1 MDLPQLGFLR
11 KSKYCILKYE
21 LCMEIKV
28 ILSILKNLKV
38 AQFEENAKD
47 CFLETLV

>member
-1 MDLPQLGFLR
+1 MYG
-11 KSKYCILKYE
+11 K
-21 LCMEIKV
+21 KV
-28 ILSILKNLKV
+28 LLSILKNLKV